1 MSVLA
6 PVLRIAR
13 PLVLVG
19 LLLLS
24 ARVWNEWW
32 TPAFGRLEPASLQRA
47 WAALVAIA
55 VAFLVVAMV
64 AREGRQ
70 SRWLLAV
77 EGAIAGLIGAVVPV
91 WGMLLGVGPDAVPLP
106 GVVQPLATALGTSP
120 FASRMEGT
128 GMGLAT
134 SWFVLVLALAW
145 LVIVV
150 HAVVRRLLDR

>member
-32 TPAFGRLEPASLQRA
+32 TPAFSRLEPGTLQRA
-47 WAALVAIA
+47 WTVLVAIA

-64 AREGRQ
+64 ARGGRQ
-70 SRWLLAV
+70 PRWLLAV
-77 EGAIAGLIGAVVPV
+77 EGAIAALIGAVVPV

-106 GVVQPLATALGTSP
+106 GAVQPLATALSASP
-120 FASRMEGT
+120 FASGMEGT

-134 SWFVLVLALAW
+134 NWFVLVLALAW

-150 HAVVRRLLDR
+150 HAVVRRLLGS

>member
-6 PVLRIAR
+6 PVLRVAR

-32 TPAFGRLEPASLQRA
+32 TPAFGRLEPGTLQRA
-47 WAALVAIA
+47 WTVLVAIA
-55 VAFLVVAMV
+55 VAFLVIAVV
-64 AREGRQ
+64 ARQGRQ
-70 SRWLLAV
+70 PRWLLAV
-77 EGAIAGLIGAVVPV
+77 EGAIAGLIGVVVPV
-91 WGMLLGVGPDAVPLP
+91 WGVWLGVGPEAAPLP
-106 GVVQPLATALGTSP
+106 GVVQPLATALSAPP
-120 FASRMEGT
+120 FAPGVEGT

-134 SWFVLVLALAW
+134 NWFVLVLALAW

-150 HAVVRRLLDR
+150 HALVRRLLAR